1 MIDMKKIIIAV
12 ILILIVAIGAFVF
25 ISANSHATKL
35 EVTSNHTLKNGDFV
49 TVVLKDQYRNVY
61 PDQVIDVK
69 ILDDSGWAN
78 KYNATTDSS
87 GQANIALEGLENGN
101 YTVHANFNGTMF
113 LSSSKTVSDLEI
125 YDGYG

>member
-1 MIDMKKIIIAV
+1 MIMLVVI
-12 ILILIVAIGAFVF
+12 ILIIAIGAFAYV
-25 ISANSHATKL
+25 SANTHNTRIECL
-35 EVTSNHTLKNGDFV
+35 SNSTLKNGDYV
-49 TVVLKDQYRNVY
+49 EIVLKDEYRNVY
-61 PDQVIDVK
+61 PDQNIDIK